1 MGPIPEKDEMLTIED
16 AAEELSTTGMRLLML
31 LRDGTLVGRED
42 HGVWMITKASL
53 ERLKQTGLSTPAVK
67 GCASSCQAST
77 CGCH

>member
-1 MGPIPEKDEMLTIED
+1 MEPISEKDELVTIEE
-16 AAEELSTTGMRLLML
+16 AAEELATTAMRLLML

-42 HGVWMITKASL
+42 QGEWMVTKASL
-53 ERLKQTGLSTPAVK
+53 ERLKQVGLAAPTQK